1 MSNDAQRLLAAI
13 PIESYIQRFVPLKQK
28 GANLWGLCPF
38 HSEKTPSF
46 SVSPSRSI
54 FHCFGCGKGGN
65 LISFV
70 MEYDKV
76 TFPEAL
82 GILSDY
88 SGIPLEERFQANPQ
102 AKEEKDL
109 ARKVLE
115 WVYREYRKAL
125 PGSPALAYLV
135 SRGVNEKTIEHFGL
149 GYVPPGESFLEQR
162 LSLSF
167 SLSEKPGVVAALT
180 DVGVLGERESGGY
193 YQRFFG
199 RLLFP
204 IYNTEGK
211 LAAFGGRILESR
223 ENTAKYINSP
233 ESKLF
238 HKKEVLFHLSHARE
252 AIRTNGY
259 CVIVEGYFDVV
270 GLYQIGIENVVA
282 PLGTAFTA
290 SQVKL
295 LRRFTDKVVLFLD
308 SDTAGVDAAYRSL
321 SLLREGGINAHV
333 VVQNSKEKTDPFDI
347 ALRDGI
353 EAYTLIDSAISELD
367 FFLWY
372 FFRHKN
378 DISQIGGKRSAIKG
392 FFDEVKHLTSEVD
405 RVEYLKSAASVLG
418 LDTKVLQK
426 DFSRYITGDKTIVSQ
441 SAAPASDANKSVEKA
456 KQRRER
462 EVLYLFLKFPELWT
476 ETAFLK
482 KISFDTASI
491 SLLFYFFHERI
502 QSGEVWDFDRMGDV
516 MHILEDPGLES
527 EVAGLLIE
535 FSGFDNITLP
545 SARIE
550 VERFVVQKEI
560 DHLLS
565 RREALQ
571 KKLQAEERLPGGAPY
586 QIATELTDLNARIK
600 REEEKIRFI
609 KR

>member
-1 MSNDAQRLLAAI
+1 MSNDAKRLLAAI

-82 GILSDY
+82 RILSDY

-109 ARKVLE
+109 ARKALE
-115 WVYREYRKAL
+115 WVYREYRKVL

-167 SLSEKPGVVAALT
+167 SLSEKPGVIAALT
-180 DVGVLGERESGGY
+180 DAGVLGERESGGY

-204 IYNTEGK
+204 IFNTEGK
-211 LAAFGGRILESR
+211 IAAFGGRILESK

-252 AIRTNGY
+252 AIRKNSY
-259 CVIVEGYFDVV
+259 CVIVEGYFDVL

-308 SDTAGVDAAYRSL
+308 SDTAGIDAAYRSL
-321 SLLREGGINAHV
+321 SLLREGGIHAHV

-347 ALRDGI
+347 AMRDGI

-372 FFRHKN
+372 FFRYKN

-392 FFDEVKHLTSEVD
+392 YFDEVKQLTSEVD

-426 DFSRYITGDKTIVSQ
+426 DFSRYIAGDKSIVSQ
-441 SAAPASDANKSVEKA
+441 SAAPSSGVNKSVEKA
-456 KQRRER
+456 KLRRER

-476 ETAFLK
+476 EPAFLK
-482 KISFDTASI
+482 NILFDTPSI
-491 SLLFYFFHERI
+491 SLLFHFFHERI
-502 QSGEVWDFDRMGDV
+502 QSGEVWDFERMGDV
-516 MHILEDPGLES
+516 MQILEDPGLES

-535 FSGFDNITLP
+535 FSDFDKITLP
-545 SARIE
+545 SARLE

-560 DHLLS
+560 EGLSS
-565 RREALQ
+565 RRDALQ
-571 KKLQAEERLPGGAPY
+571 QKLQAEERLPGGAPN
-586 QIATELTDLNARIK
+586 QIVAELTDLNARIK